1 MSDYKSISKRRSET
15 DYIMPLWLPFL
26 PIIVSFIGG
35 IVAALLLIFFAF
47 SPSPASTV
55 LNGSSV
61 SIPTATQTVVPNY
74 LGLLLAPF
82 MIIIYVIGAVSAAL
96 MGYVIYRLIKRF
108 NDHASRMKALFGS
121 VNQDGRENQVI
132 SEIDSLP
139 RRDPA
144 EWAILIAVF
153 TIIPFLSIVAAVLIF
168 YIFHSLNKDFVKIER
183 AENNG
188 FMQIGWKGD
197 RYFKMVDRS
206 TVLYIVLTI
215 ITGGIFMLYWLYTV
229 AKDPNEHFRE
239 DWRIE
244 DSITPS

>member
-1 MSDYKSISKRRSET
+1 MNDYQSIKMKRIET
-15 DYIMPLWLPFL
+15 DYIMPMWLPFL
-26 PIIVSFIGG
+26 PIIVSFVGG
-35 IVAALLLIFFAF
+35 IVAASLLIAYSAF
-47 SPSPASTV
+47 YFTVPASNTT
-55 LNGSSV
+55 STIV
-61 SIPTATQTVVPNY
+61 STPTIYSTY
-74 LGLLLAPF
+74 YGLGLLLAPF
-82 MIIIYVIGAVSAAL
+82 MIIVYTIGAISAAL

-108 NDHASRMKALFGS
+108 NDHALRMKSLFGS

-144 EWAILIAVF
+144 EWAIIIAIF
-153 TIIPFLSIVAAVLIF
+153 SIIPFLSIVSAILIF

-188 FMQIGWKGD
+188 FIQMGWKGD

-215 ITGGIFMLYWLYTV
+215 ITFGIFMLYWIYTV
-229 AKDPNEHFRE
+229 AKDPNEHFKE
-239 DWRIE
+239 DWKIE
-244 DSITPS
+244 DSITP

>member
-26 PIIVSFIGG
+26 PIIIGFIGG
-35 IVAALLLIFFAF
+35 IVAGVLLIFYAY
-47 SPSPASTV
+47 SLPPTA
-55 LNGSSV
+55 LNGSSAT
-61 SIPTATQTVVPNY
+61 IPTATQMAVPNY
-74 LGLLLAPF
+74 LGLIFAPF
-82 MIIIYVIGAVSAAL
+82 MIIVYVISAASAAL

-108 NDHASRMKALFGS
+108 NDHALRMKALFGS

-132 SEIDSLP
+132 SEIDSIP

-153 TIIPFLSIVAAVLIF
+153 SIIPFLSIVAAVLTF

-206 TVLYIVLTI
+206 TALYIVLSI
-215 ITGGIFMLYWLYTV
+215 ITGGIFMLYWIYTV
-229 AKDPNEHFRE
+229 AKDPNEHFKE

>member
-1 MSDYKSISKRRSET
+1 MSDYLSIKKRRAET
-15 DYIMPLWLPFL
+15 DYIMPIWLPFT

-35 IVAALLLIFFAF
+35 IIAASLLIAYNVFYFTA
-47 SPSPASTV
+47 PA
-55 LNGSSV
+55 
-61 SIPTATQTVVPNY
+61 PNTTSAIMTNY
-74 LGLLLAPF
+74 YGLLLAPF
-82 MIIIYVIGAVSAAL
+82 MIIFYVIGAISSAL

-108 NDHASRMKALFGS
+108 NDHALRMKALFGS

-132 SEIDSLP
+132 NEIDLLP

-144 EWAILIAVF
+144 EWAIIIAIF
-153 TIIPFLSIVAAVLIF
+153 SIIPFLSIVSAILIF

-188 FMQIGWKGD
+188 FIQIGWKGD

-215 ITGGIFMLYWLYTV
+215 ITFGIFMLYWIYTV
-229 AKDPNEHFRE
+229 AKDPNEHFKE

-244 DSITPS
+244 DSITP